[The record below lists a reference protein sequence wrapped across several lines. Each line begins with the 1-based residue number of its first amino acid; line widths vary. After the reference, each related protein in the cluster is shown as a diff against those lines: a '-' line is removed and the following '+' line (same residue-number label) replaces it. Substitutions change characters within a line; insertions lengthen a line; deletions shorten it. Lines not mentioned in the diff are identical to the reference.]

1 MKLGFIFD
9 VVMLRDENNDYYD
22 INFNNKLWKD
32 RYLPIF
38 ESMIVATRVKDM
50 KNSDIQM
57 KKGYTIANGKNVE
70 MRPIAEYEKVTDV
83 FLIYSIYFYMYGPYI
98 IYL

>member
-22 INFNNKLWKD
+22 INFNNKLWED

-38 ESMIVATRVKDM
+38 DSMIVATRVKDV
-50 KNSDIQM
+50 KNSDIQ
-57 KKGYTIANGKNVE
+57 KKNGYTIANGEKVQ
-70 MRPIAEYEKVTDV
+70 MKPIADYEKVTDV
-83 FLIYSIYFYMYGPYI
+83 FLEEEKFIKLFKR
-98 IYL
+98 